1 MAYKQWAMGEGA
13 TFRERKKTRVSCTVY
28 SVTVTESYL
37 KIHMAIIHGICVS
50 QTRGADKVGGGL
62 STYVLSLTRVL
73 QEV

>member
-1 MAYKQWAMGEGA
+1 M
-13 TFRERKKTRVSCTVY
+13 VSCTVC

-50 QTRGADKVGGGL
+50 QTRGVDEVGGGL